1 MAVVSSAVALGVGAV
16 ASGVGNFVSAR
27 SQRNAAERNARNQLN
42 SIQSATDLRNSLI
55 NEAGEGTY
63 LDRYGTEDIFGT
75 RGEELSLDDAT
86 LDSIA
91 TNTRNFA
98 ETDAYTRRVN
108 DTVSDQAIDRA
119 VRFDPNFNKNVASLS
134 NTSRSLLRGEI
145 PEDVSRELLRDRAE
159 FSVTN
164 GVPGSYG
171 AATARDLGLTRLDL
185 QRQGADFFNQVNGI
199 RDQVDPISRHLSQ
212 RNYVIDP
219 TAQLQLEQYNNQI
232 RSQADPAAAQLF
244 GLEIQGGTQDAY
256 AAAGVDISSGISPFG
271 NALGSFGSNA
281 TGFGTLAANREQQRN
296 GIFGGR

>member
-1 MAVVSSAVALGVGAV
+1 MAIFSAIGGAIS
-16 ASGVGNFVSAR
+16 AS
-27 SQRNAAERNARNQLN
+27 SQRRAEERNARARLS
-42 SIQSATDLRNSLI
+42 SIEGVTNLRNELI
-55 NEAGEGTY
+55 EDAGNGNY
-63 LDRYGTEDIFGT
+63 LGQYGYEDIFGS
-75 RGEELSLDDAT
+75 RQDELSLDDAT

-119 VRFDPNFNKNVASLS
+119 VRFDPNFNRNVASLS

-219 TAQLQLEQYNNQI
+219 TAQLGIEEYNNQI
-232 RSQADPAAAQLF
+232 RAQADPAAAQLF
-244 GLEIQGGTQDAY
+244 GLEIQGGTQDGY
-256 AAAGVDISSGISPFG
+256 AASGVDISSGVSPFG
-271 NALGSFGSNA
+271 AGLSGFGSGVQGALGLFA
-281 TGFGTLAANREQQRN
+281 RR
-296 GIFGGR
+296 